1 MAGSFSNRKALKLL
15 AGAVYDKMDYLKAS
29 ESLFSQETMK
39 GAKYGKAVH
48 GYLADPGSVYDGLV
62 AQPKPVVEV
71 EVTAYVKNKGT
82 SFELD
87 LWDNFVEIEDFKREI
102 YEPRANKLA
111 REAQL
116 SVIGENVFRSA
127 QAVVSNTL
135 GTKFIADAS
144 TKLSEMSLDGKRV
157 DFQTPQLFSDIGDVA
172 LKLFL
177 PSEIASKIYGERAM
191 GTYNLADQVALPGLP
206 ILDTTGA
213 DAAPTISATV
223 VKDAE
228 SNIIGLKPITSI
240 TGSGSGSIK
249 VGVPYKVTGLKIVDP
264 SGVETFQDF
273 IVIPNKEVRY
283 NESGA
288 AETVTY
294 IPEIRLTVDGKG
306 FGNPNAHMDAATLG
320 AAVSGTTATFT
331 LEPIVTIGK
340 KYQVGQCRLEK
351 ALKFDQYRFET
362 LKAAQADSVGTF
374 KNITLKMQSAP
385 QIINGV
391 ECSRIDMPFVA
402 KVFEIR
408 ESVTT
413 YLQLD

>member
-15 AGAVYDKMDYLKAS
+15 AGAVYDKMDYIKAS
-29 ESLFSQETMK
+29 ESLFSQDTMK
-39 GAKYGKAVH
+39 GSKYGKAVH
-48 GYLADPGSVYDGLV
+48 GYLADPGSVYDGIQ
-62 AQPKPVVEV
+62 ADPRPVVEV

-87 LWDNFVEIEDFKREI
+87 LWDNFVEIEDFKKEL

-111 REAQL
+111 RETQL
-116 SVIGENVFRSA
+116 DILGENVYRSC
-127 QAVVSNTL
+127 QAVVSSTL

-177 PSEIASKIYGERAM
+177 PSEVASKIYGERAL
-191 GTYNLADQVALPGLP
+191 GNFNLADQVQLPGLP
-206 ILDTTGA
+206 ILNTTGA
-213 DAAPTISATV
+213 DAAPTISAEV
-223 VKDAE
+223 VKDA
-228 SNIIGLKPITSI
+228 SNNIIGLKPITSI
-240 TGSGSGSIK
+240 TGSGTGSIK

-264 SGVETFQDF
+264 SGVETYQDF

-283 NESGA
+283 NEAGEA
-288 AETVTY
+288 TTVTY
-294 IPEIRLTVDGKG
+294 IPDIRVTVDGKG
-306 FGNPNAHMDAATLG
+306 YGNPNAHMDGDTLG
-320 AAVSGTTATFT
+320 AAVVGTTATFT

-340 KYQVGQCRLEK
+340 TYQVGQCRLEK

-362 LKAAQADSVGTF
+362 LAAAKADSVGTF

-391 ECSRIDMPFVA
+391 ECTRIDMPFVG

>member
-87 LWDNFVEIEDFKREI
+87 LWDSFTEIEDFKREI

-111 REAQL
+111 RETQL

-127 QAVVSNTL
+127 QAVVSSTL

-223 VKDAE
+223 VKDADN
-228 SNIIGLKPITSI
+228 NIIGLKPITSI

-273 IVIPNKEVRY
+273 VVIPNKEVRY

-306 FGNPNAHMDAATLG
+306 YGNPNAHMDGDTLG
-320 AAVSGTTATFT
+320 AAVAGTTATLT

>member
-15 AGAVYDKMDYLKAS
+15 AGAVYDKMDYIKAS
-29 ESLFSQETMK
+29 ESLFSQDTMK
-39 GAKYGKAVH
+39 GSKYGKAVH
-48 GYLADPGSVYDGLV
+48 GYLADPGSVYDGIV
-62 AQPKPVVEV
+62 ADPKPVVEV

-87 LWDNFVEIEDFKREI
+87 LWDNFVEIEDFKKEI

-111 REAQL
+111 RETQL
-116 SVIGENVFRSA
+116 DILGENVYRSA
-127 QAVVSNTL
+127 QAVVSSTL

-177 PSEIASKIYGERAM
+177 PSEVASKIYGERAL
-191 GTYNLADQVALPGLP
+191 GNFNLADQVQLPGLP
-206 ILDTTGA
+206 ILNTTGA
-213 DAAPTISATV
+213 DGAPTISAEV
-223 VKDAE
+223 VKDA
-228 SNIIGLKPITSI
+228 SNNVIGLKPITTI
-240 TGSGSGSIK
+240 TGSGTGSIK
-249 VGVPYKVTGLKIVDP
+249 VGVPYKVSGLKIVDP
-264 SGVETFQDF
+264 SGVETYQDF

-283 NESGA
+283 NEAGEA
-288 AETVTY
+288 TTVTY
-294 IPEIRLTVDGKG
+294 IPDIRVTVDGKG
-306 FGNPNAHMDAATLG
+306 YGNPNAHMDADTLG
-320 AAVSGTTATFT
+320 AAVVGTTATFT

-340 KYQVGQCRLEK
+340 TYQVGQCRLEK

-362 LKAAQADSVGTF
+362 LAAAKADSVGTF

-391 ECSRIDMPFVA
+391 ECTRIDMPFVG

>member
-15 AGAVYDKMDYLKAS
+15 AGAVYDKMDYIKAS
-29 ESLFSQETMK
+29 ESLFSQEMMK

-48 GYLADPGSVYDGLV
+48 GYLADPGSVYDGIV
-62 AQPKPVVEV
+62 ADPKPVVEV
-71 EVTAYVKNKGT
+71 EVTGYVKNKGT
-82 SFELD
+82 AVETDMFDEL
-87 LWDNFVEIEDFKREI
+87 LEIEDFKKEI

-111 REAQL
+111 RETQIDI
-116 SVIGENVFRSA
+116 IGENVYRSA
-127 QAVVSNTL
+127 QAVVTSTL

-144 TKLSEMSLDGKRV
+144 SKLSEMSLDGKRV
-157 DFQTPQLFSDIGDVA
+157 EFQTPQVYSDIGDVA

-177 PSEIASKIYGERAM
+177 PSEIASKIYGERAL
-191 GTYNLADQVALPGLP
+191 GTYNLADQVQLPLLP
-206 ILDTTGA
+206 VLNTTGA
-213 DAAPTISATV
+213 STAPTISATV
-223 VKDAE
+223 VKDA
-228 SNIIGLKPITSI
+228 SNNIIGLKPINTI
-240 TGSGSGSIK
+240 THGGSGALK

-283 NESGA
+283 NESGV

-306 FGNPNAHMDAATLG
+306 FGNPNAHMDADTLG
-320 AAVSGTTATFT
+320 AAVSDTTATFT

-340 KYQVGQCRLEK
+340 TYQVGQCRLEK

-391 ECSRIDMPFVA
+391 NCYRIDMPYVA